1 MNCFEKRIIK
11 ERLRPLIMKN
21 ADIAA
26 IFYAM
31 ADILEIQ
38 KVQWKPIAYRKAA
51 RAIETLS
58 EPIED
63 VYSKGGLKALMEISG
78 VGEAIAKKTAEFIET
93 GHVKEYEKLK
103 KEMPQGL
110 GDLVAVPG
118 LGPKK
123 AYRLFEELDIR
134 SLADLEKAAHDH
146 RIAPLEGFGK
156 KSEEN
161 ILKSL
166 ELVKTGQKRTPIG
179 IALPIAE
186 EIVGRLRKAKGV
198 IKVEAAGSL
207 RRRAETV
214 GDLDILVSVK
224 SPEDSGPVMDKF
236 TSMPEVVQIL
246 AKGPT
251 KSMIVIKEG
260 NTQIQADVRVVE
272 EGAFGAALQYFT
284 GNKEHNIE
292 MRRIAISKGWK
303 LSEYGIFDKNDKRI
317 AGKTEE
323 EVYAK
328 LGLPWMTP
336 ELRENH
342 GEIPVAM
349 KGELPTLVELKD
361 IRGDMH
367 VHSDW
372 SDGVNTIE
380 EMVAAARKRGYEY
393 IVLADHSYS
402 ERIAGGLDDKT
413 LLKQIEE
420 VKKIRRN
427 LKGIAL
433 LHGAEVSIQSDGELD
448 FSDEMLKRLDVV
460 TASVHS
466 GFKSTK
472 TQMTERVLHALDNKH
487 VKVFNHPTGRL
498 INERPPYEIDMDR
511 LIEKCADRKI
521 ALEINSFPER
531 LDLNDQHAKKAIEAG
546 VKLTIST
553 DSHSVDHLRF
563 IEYGVSVARRA
574 WAEKK
579 DVVNT
584 MTLKELAKY
593 WNLKI

>member
-1 MNCFEKRIIK
+1 
-11 ERLRPLIMKN
+11 MKN

-58 EPIED
+58 QPIEEI
-63 VYSKGGLKALMEISG
+63 YSKGGLKALMEIPG
-78 VGEAIAKKTAEFIET
+78 VGEALAQKIEQYILT
-93 GHVKEYEKLK
+93 GKIDSYERLK

-146 RIAPLEGFGK
+146 RIAHLEGFGE

-161 ILKSL
+161 ILRSL
-166 ELVKTGQKRTPIG
+166 ELVKTGQRRTPLG
-179 IALPIAE
+179 IALPIAD
-186 EIVGRLRKAKGV
+186 EIVNRLRKVKGV
-198 IKVEAAGSL
+198 IRIEAAGSL
-207 RRRAETV
+207 RRRMETV

-224 SPEDSGPVMDKF
+224 SSGDSGPVMDVF
-236 TSMPEVVQIL
+236 TSMPEVIQVL

-272 EGAFGAALQYFT
+272 DDSFGAALQYFT

-292 MRRIAISKGWK
+292 MRRIAINKGWK
-303 LSEYGIFDKNDKRI
+303 LSEYGIFDRNDRRI

-328 LGLPWMTP
+328 LGLPWITP
-336 ELRENH
+336 ELRENR
-342 GEIPVAM
+342 GEITIAM
-349 KGELPTLVELKD
+349 KGKLPALVELKD

-380 EMVAAARKRGYEY
+380 EMVAAAKARGYEY
-393 IVLADHSYS
+393 VVLSDHSGS
-402 ERIAGGLDDKT
+402 ERIANGMDGKR
-413 LLKQIEE
+413 LLKQMEE
-420 VKKIRRN
+420 VAKIRKK
-427 LKGIAL
+427 LKGITL
-433 LHGAEVSIQSDGELD
+433 LHGSEVSIKADGELD
-448 FSDEMLKRLDVV
+448 FSDDMLKRLDVV
-460 TASVHS
+460 SVSIHS
-466 GFKSTK
+466 RFRSTREE
-472 TQMTERVLHALDNKH
+472 MTERVLRALDNEY

-498 INERPPYEIDMDR
+498 INERPPYEIDMDKI
-511 LIEKCADRKI
+511 IERCADRKI
-521 ALEINSFPER
+521 ALEINSFPSR
-531 LDLNDQHAKKAIEAG
+531 LDINDQYAKKAIEAG

-563 IEYGVSVARRA
+563 VEYGVSVARRG
-574 WAEKK
+574 WCEKK
-579 DVVNT
+579 DVINT
-584 MTLKELAKY
+584 MTLKELINY
-593 WNLKI
+593 WKLDI